1 MKRARLTVVA
11 TLLVALLLSGCGQI
25 ARGEESSSA
34 DAESQVADLYPFVD
48 FPSGTGTSKTKT
60 AGSGEVTQATADA
73 ELFHAKFE
81 GSDVSGSGGIVGGHY
96 HFIATKTDGESWHV
110 KLESN
115 YPTVAGRDYYVTYRF
130 QSDVS
135 GTVKFGDFQEF
146 QIQQGENTVT
156 GVFTA
161 KDSTSY
167 LDLQLGML
175 PAFTIDFS
183 EIEVKE
189 YADEVDFENALPKPV
204 NFERESRVYER
215 HDQGYDTVLVRRS
228 HAINVNYETIPTD
241 LGVWKSRLYVRT
253 GLVPE
258 PGVHYRI
265 TADVM
270 SDRYERPIAFEVLFN
285 DGEVEKGYGA
295 LYGQELTP
303 GEVKTCEAVITGNG
317 NGDELILQF
326 SLGEARGG
334 SVIVVG

>member
-241 LGVWKSRLYVRT
+241 MTTDMSSTSRRAARARRWPSRRRPQTRT
-253 GLVPE
+253 IEASGRPSSTQQ
-258 PGVHYRI
+258 PAYRSSPTRA
-265 TADVM
+265 TASSLTWTPRAIRLTTRCALTAIPRM
-270 SDRYERPIAFEVLFN
+270 PTARST
-285 DGEVEKGYGA
+285 GA
-295 LYGQELTP
+295 
-303 GEVKTCEAVITGNG
+303 A
-317 NGDELILQF
+317 
-326 SLGEARGG
+326 
-334 SVIVVG
+334 